1 MIKPTFL
8 IAAPKSNSGKTL
20 ITLGLIKAISDQGYC
35 VQPFKCGPDY
45 IDPMH
50 HAEIAGRASYNL
62 DLWMSTEC
70 HVKSVFHTQ
79 MKDADVGVVEGVMG
93 LFDGARKDEGSSAAI
108 ARLLDIPVVL
118 VVDASSVA
126 YSVAPLLYG
135 FKHFDRCIRLAGVIF
150 NKVASSSHY
159 HFLEEAA
166 EDSGVKALGY
176 VPRDKALAIDDRHLG
191 LHLPG
196 EGKDAEI
203 VKKAADLI
211 KEYVRVPALLEVAG
225 GVKRGDAESSVLR
238 GSCHSERSEQS
249 LCQQSSRSQNTQ
261 RNKCSN
267 FTDTLFESQKL
278 KIAIASDKAFNFTYQ
293 ANLDGLRDL
302 GTVEYFSPMTDEN
315 LPDAD
320 LLWLPGG
327 YPELFADELAQN
339 HLMLSAIR
347 KRAESGKA
355 IVAECGGMMYLG
367 KEIIS
372 KDGSSFPMAGVFDF
386 STSFEDMKL
395 HLGYREVSN
404 GSLSLRGHEFH
415 YSELINSHTTP
426 CYSVKTARGKEI
438 EMPVFRHKG
447 VWASYMHLY
456 LGEPEQMKRF
466 LKLVLGD

>member
-1 MIKPTFL
+1 MTKPTFL

-50 HAEIAGRASYNL
+50 HTAIAGRASYNL
-62 DLWMSTEC
+62 DLWMSSES
-70 HVKSVFHTQ
+70 HLKSVFYTQ
-79 MKDADVGVVEGVMG
+79 MKNAEVGVVEGVMG

-135 FKHFDRCIRLAGVIF
+135 FKHFDRSIRLLGVIF
-150 NKVASSSHY
+150 NKVAGASHY
-159 HFLEEAA
+159 QFLKEAA

-191 LHLPG
+191 LQMPG
-196 EGKDAEI
+196 ESKEADIMKRAAE
-203 VKKAADLI
+203 LI
-211 KEYVRVPALLEVAG
+211 QKHVGLSELLESDRKVQWNCTKSHEIQ
-225 GVKRGDAESSVLR
+225 VF
-238 GSCHSERSEQS
+238 CHSERSEAS
-249 LCQQSSRSQNTQ
+249 LCQQSSLPQSAPN
-261 RNKCSN
+261 NKGGD
-267 FTDTLFESQKL
+267 FGEAPFESQNL
-278 KIAIASDKAFNFTYQ
+278 KIAIAADKAFNFTYQ
-293 ANLDGLRDL
+293 ANLECLKAL
-302 GTVEYFSPMTDEN
+302 GTLGHFSPIADEN
-315 LPDAD
+315 VPDAD
-320 LLWLPGG
+320 LIWLPGG
-327 YPELFADELAQN
+327 YPELFSGELSKN
-339 HLMLSAIR
+339 RLMLSAIR
-347 KRAESGKA
+347 KFAESGKA

-367 KEIIS
+367 KEIIL

-386 STSFEDMKL
+386 STSFKDMKL
-395 HLGYREVSN
+395 HLGYREVS
-404 GSLSLRGHEFH
+404 GESFVLRGHEFH
-415 YSELINSHTTP
+415 YSELINAHSTP
-426 CYSVKTARGKEI
+426 RYSVKTARGKEV

-466 LKLVLGD
+466 LKIVLGD